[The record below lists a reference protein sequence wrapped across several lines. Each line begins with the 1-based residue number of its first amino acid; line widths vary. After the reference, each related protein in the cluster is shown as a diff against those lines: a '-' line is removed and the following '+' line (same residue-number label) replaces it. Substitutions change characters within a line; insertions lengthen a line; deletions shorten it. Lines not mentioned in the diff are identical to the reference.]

1 MILKNEIPH
10 SQLEDQPKKTF
21 ISLTHISSMSHFHTP
36 WKRQKTYGFMNLLVN
51 GTLLWLKSVHQKR
64 IKPLQEYRF

>member
-1 MILKNEIPH
+1 MKWLKCLLERPGIAAIIKALQSSRYIMILKNEIPH

-36 WKRQKTYGFMNLLVN
+36 
-51 GTLLWLKSVHQKR
+51 
-64 IKPLQEYRF
+64 